1 MHRPILSILLALTIV
16 RTGESVNA
24 TEFKGPQDV
33 QYRSCLALVNRKPE
47 DAFEAAS
54 AWRDRGG
61 GFPAKHCAAL
71 ALVALGHHGDAA
83 GRLERLALE
92 MQATGDPLRPEVLGQ
107 AGNAWLLANQPER
120 AHGVF
125 TSALAMQPDHVD
137 LLIDRARASAALG
150 RFVEALPDLDRAVGL
165 DPRRADAYAY
175 RASARRQSG
184 DAAGALAD
192 AETALKIDPREIEA
206 LLERGI
212 LRAAKG
218 DRAGARAD
226 WMIVVTEAAGTP
238 AGDAAQRNLERLDL
252 RSR

>member
-1 MHRPILSILLALTIV
+1 MHVPLLLLLLAFGPTAA
-16 RTGESVNA
+16 GGAAHA

-33 QYRSCLALVNRKPE
+33 QYRSCLALVNRKPD

-71 ALVALGHHGDAA
+71 ALVALRHYGDAA
-83 GRLERLALE
+83 GRLERLAEE
-92 MQATGDPLRPEVLGQ
+92 MQPKGDPLLPEVLGQ
-107 AGNAWLLANQPER
+107 AGNAWLLAGQHER

-125 TSALAMQPDHVD
+125 TSALAMRPNHVD

-150 RFVEALPDLDRAVGL
+150 RFAAAIPDLDRALGL
-165 DPRRADAYAY
+165 DAGRAEAYAY

-184 DAAGALAD
+184 DMAGALAD
-192 AETALKIDPREIEA
+192 AEAALKIDPRELEA

-212 LRAAKG
+212 LRAANG

-226 WMIVVTEAAGTP
+226 WMIVVMEGAGTP